1 MASIRGRLGQSNT
14 IKVVASNSVTGSSG
28 RLSDIAD
35 VDVTSQS
42 DKFVMVY
49 NTNTNKYEF
58 VDPDEVLVAAST
70 VNPVGN
76 SGLPTEFINALN
88 TDPSRQSNIDLDGG
102 TW

>member
-1 MASIRGRLGQSNT
+1 MI
-14 IKVVASNSVTGSSG
+14 
-28 RLSDIAD
+28 
-35 VDVTSQS
+35 
-42 DKFVMVY
+42 
-49 NTNTNKYEF
+49 
-58 VDPDEVLVAAST
+58 LVAAVST